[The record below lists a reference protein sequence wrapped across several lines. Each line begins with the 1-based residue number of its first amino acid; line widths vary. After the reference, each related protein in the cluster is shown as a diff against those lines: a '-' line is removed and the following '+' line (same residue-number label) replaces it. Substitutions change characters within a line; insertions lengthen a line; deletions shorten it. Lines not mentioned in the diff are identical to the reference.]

1 MTVRESNLPIHMY
14 KGHLH
19 IGIATIPLQVSILYP
34 LAANPIFHYP
44 VLDYGTLEEQRVK
57 NGEAGP
63 KRLWHVTESK
73 TSFIRMKRGIGG
85 NSKVL

>member
-1 MTVRESNLPIHMY
+1 MTVRESNLY
-14 KGHLH
+14 TCTKDNLS
-19 IGIATIPLQVSILYP
+19 IATILLQVSILYP
-34 LAANPIFHYP
+34 LAANSIFHYP